1 MLNVFVTCGS
11 IKNLDDVT
19 GGYKWILGGYI
30 VVPVFMTAG
39 VEWSCYN

>member
-1 MLNVFVTCGS
+1 MLNVFVTCCS
-11 IKNLDDVT
+11 IKNLDVT
-19 GGYKWILGGYI
+19 GGYKWILGGDI